1 MDQTITKDKETRTQK
16 RQPMKMRNKILAGA
30 AGAAAAAAGY
40 YFYYHKNA
48 KKNRE
53 AVAKWAVDFKDD
65 VMRQAEQVKN
75 IDRAALV
82 GIVDGV
88 TSAYEGIRSLDRKDL
103 IRAADELKDNWR
115 KLRAELQITGN
126 AAGKEARR
134 TVEDAARTAKKT
146 ARKVTS
152 KVKRSMR

>member
-1 MDQTITKDKETRTQK
+1 
-16 RQPMKMRNKILAGA
+16 MRNKILAGA

-40 YFYYHKNA
+40 YFYAHKNA

-53 AVAKWAVDFKDD
+53 TAAKWAVEFKND
-65 VMRQAEQVKN
+65 VVRQAEQIKN
-75 IDRAALV
+75 IDKAALV

-88 TSAYEGIRSLDRKDL
+88 TRAYEGVRSLDRKDL
-103 IRAADELKDNWR
+103 MRAADELKDNWQ
-115 KLRAELQITGN
+115 KLRAELKLTGE

-152 KVKRSMR
+152 KVKKSMR